1 LQRNGSFATITIRTT
16 TETKSAEPVCES
28 CKTKIAQ
35 THSPVCA
42 SLYTNKWV
50 YYCGRCIERNEHLKN
65 TLANA
70 ENCVFYN
77 PHEQEVVFDWKKR
90 NYKVE
95 KKSKDTPPVP
105 TPSPV
110 DASAQE
116 TVSTQDNS
124 RALSELDGLI
134 GLHDVKEQLHKWVKR
149 IKGQRKLEQARKIK
163 METPM
168 MHCFFVGPPGTG
180 KTVTARLLKDILF
193 ENKIIKKNVIVETD
207 AGGLIAEYVG
217 HTAQKVNK
225 VVESALG
232 GVLFIDEAYS
242 LANRNGHNAKF
253 ASEALDTLIKL
264 LEDHRQ
270 DLVVIFA
277 GYDGDMEKL
286 FEMNQG
292 LQSRVPHHFEFT
304 NYTPVEMKQIVE
316 KMLREKGYRLDQ
328 HLSAEVEKT
337 ILSVAQNGVVPGN
350 GRWGRTFAER
360 ISEEHL
366 IRIADTDPADLTEL
380 FVEDIRRA
388 RGNHRPLLT
397 QQGLFDLQKEAFR
410 KLDDLVGLEQV
421 KSKLK
426 QMMNFYSVMQR
437 KHDAGISMQ
446 KPMMHMFF
454 IGNPGTCKTT
464 VARITGELLRST
476 GMLSRGHLVE
486 ATKSDFVSPTGITT
500 KTQDVLKKAK
510 GGVLFFDEAYA
521 LTRDPISGKEAL
533 DSIIKAM
540 EDQRDDLVVILAGYP
555 EEMAALLQMNPG
567 LRSRAPHAFYF
578 PDYKGQ
584 ELLEITL
591 KMLTEQ
597 KLYPNNAAQQ
607 VLQNQIHKQF
617 EMYGVLP
624 DNGRWARNFV
634 EKAHIAQANR
644 LAENPSSDLLNLLP
658 DDVHLAFQEQ
668 MGRA

>member
-1 LQRNGSFATITIRTT
+1 MQRNGSFATITIRTT
-16 TETKSAEPVCES
+16 ESKSTEPVCES

-35 THSPVCA
+35 SPSPVCA
-42 SLYTNKWV
+42 SLYTNKWT
-50 YYCGRCIERNEHLKN
+50 YYCGRCIERNEDLKN
-65 TLANA
+65 RLTHA

-77 PHEQEVVFDWKKR
+77 PHEQVKKQTKH
-90 NYKVE
+90 NN
-95 KKSKDTPPVP
+95 PLA

-110 DASAQE
+110 AAAAPQE
-116 TVSTQDNS
+116 VALQDNS
-124 RALSELDGLI
+124 RALSELDNLI
-134 GLHDVKEQLHKWVKR
+134 GLQDVKEQLHKWVKR

-163 METPM
+163 MEMPM

-193 ENKIIKKNVIVETD
+193 ENKIIKKNVIIETD

-264 LEDHRQ
+264 LEDHRH

-304 NYTPVEMKQIVE
+304 NYTPQEIKQIVE
-316 KMLREKGYRLDQ
+316 KMLREKGYPLDQ
-328 HLSAEVEKT
+328 QLSAEVEKSIT
-337 ILSVAQNGVVPGN
+337 TTAQNGVVPGN
-350 GRWGRTFAER
+350 GRWARTFAER

-366 IRIADTDPADLTEL
+366 IRIADTDPSDLTEL
-380 FVEDIRRA
+380 FVEDVRRA
-388 RGNHRPLLT
+388 RGTHRPLLS
-397 QQGLFDLQKEAFR
+397 QHGLSDLQKEAYR

-421 KSKLK
+421 KGKLK
-426 QMMNFYSVMQR
+426 QMINFYTVMQR
-437 KHDAGISMQ
+437 KLDAGIPMQ
-446 KPMMHMFF
+446 KPMLHMFF
-454 IGNPGTCKTT
+454 VGNPGTCKTT
-464 VARITGELLRST
+464 VARYTGELLRST

-486 ATKSDFVSPTGITT
+486 ATKSDFISPTGNAM
-500 KTQDVLKKAK
+500 KAQEVLKRAK

-521 LTRDPISGKEAL
+521 LTREPMSGKEAL
-533 DSIIKAM
+533 DAIIKSM

-567 LRSRAPHAFYF
+567 LRSRTPHAFYF
-578 PDYKGQ
+578 PDYKAQ
-584 ELLEITL
+584 EMLEI
-591 KMLTEQ
+591 
-597 KLYPNNAAQQ
+597 
-607 VLQNQIHKQF
+607 
-617 EMYGVLP
+617 
-624 DNGRWARNFV
+624 
-634 EKAHIAQANR
+634 
-644 LAENPSSDLLNLLP
+644 
-658 DDVHLAFQEQ
+658 
-668 MGRA
+668 